1 MKNGN
6 NKFKDIEGQ
15 NKSKAL
21 KTMSLGREI
30 RKKQFRDFPKPL
42 TAEDTMNLIVES
54 FLEGDEGYCL
64 DPNHVILP
72 NFEEARHSTKNNGMI
87 QAYAANT
94 NQGVFRNYN
103 EDRVS
108 IILNIT
114 MPSFKNL
121 EHWPTCSFF
130 AVYDGHGGAS

>member
-1 MKNGN
+1 M
-6 NKFKDIEGQ
+6 
-15 NKSKAL
+15 
-21 KTMSLGREI
+21 
-30 RKKQFRDFPKPL
+30 RKRQFREFPKPL

-64 DPNHVILP
+64 DPNHVRLP
-72 NFEEARHSTKNNGMI
+72 NFEEARHSTKTNGMI
-87 QAYAANT
+87 KAYAANT

-121 EHWPTCSFF
+121 DHWPTCSFF